1 MLRFAAAVL
10 AVAAIAPT
18 PAEQGLA
25 RLSEALASPAAVNDD
40 VLGTRC
46 GVLAKMA
53 PHPAVLKIDTMHK
66 CSGVLA
72 YATILD
78 PSWPCSLLSDGR
90 AFHTGD
96 SRPPGVL
103 EREMQGICR
112 LSMLPPVA
120 GAVDHALKQ
129 LLYPHAPHKW
139 LAASDRDSP
148 GVPRRLLLSK
158 DRVLHT
164 GDSRLQEV
172 EAVDLRPL
180 VAGAV
185 DHALKQRLY
194 PLAPHQ
200 WLAASGRDS
209 PGLSDK
215 DGDGA
220 GELSTHWA

>member
-40 VLGTRC
+40 VLGARC

-53 PHPAVLKIDTMHK
+53 PHPAVLKIDTKHK

-90 AFHTGD
+90 AFHTGE
-96 SRPPGVL
+96 SR
-103 EREMQGICR
+103 Q
-112 LSMLPPVA
+112 
-120 GAVDHALKQ
+120 
-129 LLYPHAPHKW
+129 
-139 LAASDRDSP
+139 
-148 GVPRRLLLSK
+148 
-158 DRVLHT
+158 
-164 GDSRLQEV
+164 QEV

-185 DHALKQRLY
+185 DHRVEAATST
-194 PLAPHQ
+194 PHAPQ
-200 WLAASGRDS
+200 QVARRIR
-209 PGLSDK
+209 P
-215 DGDGA
+215 
-220 GELSTHWA
+220 